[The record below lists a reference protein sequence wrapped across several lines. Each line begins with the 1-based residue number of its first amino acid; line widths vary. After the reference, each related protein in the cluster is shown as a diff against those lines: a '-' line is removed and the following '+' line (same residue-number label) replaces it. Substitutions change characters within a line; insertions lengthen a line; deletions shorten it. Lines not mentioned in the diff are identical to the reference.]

1 MLLHNFKKGKD
12 PVSDV
17 DKMKEEELTK
27 FLTKIEDD
35 KLAEFEHWTVYLD
48 IKQYYLGRVFI
59 WAKRPDAHSFLDLST
74 EEWSEIQ
81 KIFKDLKQ
89 MYTQTFEP
97 DTINMAF
104 LGNDVEHCHCH
115 CVPRYKKSKNFDG
128 IAFKDEN
135 WGHNYSNANTKT
147 FVISK
152 EVHER
157 IRETLSDSLKKI
169 LETKPSGP
177 SVMKGFY

>member
-1 MLLHNFKKGKD
+1 MLLHNFKKPKEQIEQGQ
-12 PVSDV
+12 
-17 DKMKEEELTK
+17 MKEDELNK
-27 FLTKIEDD
+27 FLTKIEED

-59 WAKRPDAHSFLDLST
+59 WAKRTDADSFLELTT

-89 MYTQTFEP
+89 MYADTFEP
-97 DTINMAF
+97 DNINMAF

-115 CVPRYKKSKNFDG
+115 IVPRYKKPKNFDG

-135 WGHNYSNANTKT
+135 WGHNYSNANTKKFT
-147 FVISK
+147 ISP
-152 EVHER
+152 EVHVR
-157 IRETLSDSLKKI
+157 IRETLSASLNKI
-169 LETKPSGP
+169 LDVKPSE
-177 SVMKGFY
+177 SSMSQRLY